1 MDELTNHYFSEEVSG
16 YLTIDNLNQ
25 LSGVAKTYVNCDF
38 KIMREQNLCGVYAT
52 FHDNLVHAVFGGAL
66 YKDYMDY
73 TNETEEFTDFEPIGK
88 N

>member
-1 MDELTNHYFSEEVSG
+1 
-16 YLTIDNLNQ
+16 
-25 LSGVAKTYVNCDF
+25 
-38 KIMREQNLCGVYAT
+38 MREQNLCGVYAT

-73 TNETEEFTDFEPIGK
+73 TKESEEFTDFEPIGR